1 MPAEE
6 DSLLHDVPGFATVKE
21 WFGYWPSFHDAE
33 IVSLSLERNSSSRL
47 NVHTFQTV
55 NETNALG
62 HYRTTKHAVVC
73 FIFDEIQDLNLV
85 QFSAQNVISA
95 LVLSKNDEG
104 YSIELGCCYGLCGSL
119 TAKSIRIELESG
131 MPDGSVYGPTGA
143 LQT

>member
-1 MPAEE
+1 MPAKE
-6 DSLLHDVPGFATVKE
+6 DALLNDVPGFAVVKE

-33 IVSLSLERNSSSRL
+33 IVSLNLERTSSSRL
-47 NVHTFQTV
+47 KVHTFHTV

-73 FIFDEIQDLNLV
+73 FILDEIQDLNLV
-85 QFSAQNVISA
+85 QFSSQNVISA
-95 LVLSKNDEG
+95 LVLSKNNEG
-104 YSIELGCCYGLCGSL
+104 YSIQLGCCYGLCGSL

-131 MPDGSVYGPTGA
+131 IPDGSIYGPTGI